1 MTIELL
7 KGSVDNHIHCCPH
20 INKRSTN
27 IFEVIKKAEQLK
39 MHAVGL
45 MDNFSNTSGYASLV
59 KKYLPKLKLKV
70 FGGLIMEPP
79 SGGVS
84 YENAKISLNYS
95 YFQNDGAKFISFP
108 THHTRHIAKLEKRKK
123 NYIKNCFHVPDTGP
137 TQETMKIL
145 ELIAQKNIV
154 MNTGHLSAKETINLV
169 KYAKKIGV
177 KKILIP
183 SNTFNLTTITKL
195 KKFRPKFEFSYFF
208 ISKATDIPLTHVDGE
223 KHKIQ
228 ETNEK
233 LIKILIKTA
242 GPKNVILS
250 SDCGVSILPKPH
262 IGFSKFINH
271 IQKLGF
277 SKKEIEYM
285 IKINPKKLFN
295 L

>member
-169 KYAKKIGV
+169 KCAKKIGV

-228 ETNEK
+228 GTNEK
-233 LIKILIKTA
+233 LLKILIKTA

-262 IGFSKFINH
+262 IGFSNFINH

>member
-228 ETNEK
+228 GTNEK
-233 LIKILIKTA
+233 LLKILIKTA

-262 IGFSKFINH
+262 IGFSNFINH

>member
-7 KGSVDNHIHCCPH
+7 KGSIDNHIHCCPH
-20 INKRSTN
+20 INKRSTD
-27 IFEVIKKAEQLK
+27 IFEVVKKAEQLK
-39 MHAVGL
+39 MYAIGL

-59 KKYLPKLKLKV
+59 KKNLPKIKLKI

-79 SGGVS
+79 SGGVN

-95 YFQNDGAKFISFP
+95 YFGNDGAKFISFP

-123 NYIKNCFHVPDTGP
+123 NYIKNCFYVPDSGP
-137 TQETMKIL
+137 TTETKKIL
-145 ELIAQKNIV
+145 GLIAKKNIV
-154 MNTGHLSAKETINLV
+154 LNTGHLSAKETINLV

-183 SNTFNLTTITKL
+183 SNTFNLKTISEL
-195 KKFRPKFEFSYFF
+195 KKYKVKFEFSYFF
-208 ISKATDIPLTHVDGE
+208 ISKATNVPLTHVDGE

-228 ETNEK
+228 GTNENLLK
-233 LIKILIKTA
+233 LLIKTA
-242 GPKNVILS
+242 NPKNVILS
-250 SDCGVSILPKPH
+250 SDCGVSILPKPY
-262 IGFSKFINH
+262 IGFSKFINQ
-271 IQKLGF
+271 IIKLGF

-285 IKINPKKLFN
+285 IKINSKKLFS

>member
-183 SNTFNLTTITKL
+183 SNTFDLTTITKL

-228 ETNEK
+228 GTNEK
-233 LIKILIKTA
+233 LLKILIKTA

-262 IGFSKFINH
+262 IGFSNFINH

>member
-123 NYIKNCFHVPDTGP
+123 NYIKNCFYIPDTGP

-228 ETNEK
+228 GTNEK

>member
-27 IFEVIKKAEQLK
+27 IFEVIKKAEQLE

-228 ETNEK
+228 GTNEK
-233 LIKILIKTA
+233 LLKILIKTA

-262 IGFSKFINH
+262 IGFSNFINH

>member
-27 IFEVIKKAEQLK
+27 IFEVIKKAEQLE

-79 SGGVS
+79 SGGVN

-123 NYIKNCFHVPDTGP
+123 NYIKNCFYIPDTGP

-228 ETNEK
+228 GTNEK
-233 LIKILIKTA
+233 LLKILIKTA

-285 IKINPKKLFN
+285 IKINSKKLFN